1 MISLN
6 PQVAYVCFRVLFVR
20 HSTSLLDSDPRPP
33 KNQRVCDTLMP
44 IVLRKTSFLFAAC
57 LALTGSAAINTATA
71 QTKPPQ
77 TMPAPPQAD
86 TENQETPD
94 TADDE
99 LEAAAVTLDLSHSSS
114 LIQKLYQATRETK
127 EQEILARLTEAKKL
141 LADGADVKATDQYG
155 RTALHWTVF
164 GSSYNT
170 KPNVIVSYEEMADQ
184 LLQKGVDINHE
195 DTYNDTALDY
205 LLYSPNFEIQTLL
218 IEHGATSGFL
228 IATFQFVQDQ
238 LGEMPKTGAEGM
250 AKSMKADLAPGQTL
264 SIRLNG
270 PVYSEH
276 SRTGDPVEGTVTY
289 PLCKGGENITCPA
302 GQLVIPP
309 GTKVQ
314 ATVLFAQKASSK
326 YARPRLVLDFSN
338 IVHADG
344 SRSLLYA
351 RVIDVDNARETVRNN
366 EILGIIQPHASTKAS
381 IVLMGV
387 GMTNPIAGYT
397 IRGVSAVYG
406 LSIRREILF
415 PAGTDLQVQVVRPSM
430 LKTRDTWSGWPVLSV
445 DPTLQALV
453 TAAPIRVYTKDNRP
467 SDLTNL
473 MFIGSKQQLEAA
485 FQEAGWFEAD
495 SLSIGSAMKTIGAT
509 IRSSGYTQAPVS
521 LLTVNGRPPDLV
533 FQKSLD
539 TFAKRHHIRVWKE
552 PGTWQ
557 GRDVWIGAATHDI
570 DISRARGNTK
580 WGHRIDPH
588 VDREREWIETD
599 LLYAGTATAY
609 ARVDRPHAPKT
620 TSNATGDVITTDG
633 QLSILELGTT
643 KPNIINPPTPALQT
657 RPTQA
662 NN

>member
-1 MISLN
+1 M
-6 PQVAYVCFRVLFVR
+6 PTVLR
-20 HSTSLLDSDPRPP
+20 RTSLLFT
-33 KNQRVCDTLMP
+33 V
-44 IVLRKTSFLFAAC
+44 C
-57 LALTGSAAINTATA
+57 LALAASAVIDRVNA
-71 QTKPPQ
+71 QSK
-77 TMPAPPQAD
+77 PAPKAHQPAPSQAD
-86 TENQETPD
+86 TTADTADQNAPD
-94 TADDE
+94 IADDE
-99 LEAAAVTLDLSHSSS
+99 LEAAAVNIDVSHSSP

-170 KPNVIVSYEEMADQ
+170 KPSIIVSYEEMADQ
-184 LLQKGVDINHE
+184 LLQKGVDINHQ

-218 IEHGATSGFL
+218 IEHGANSGFL
-228 IATFQFVQDQ
+228 VATFPLNRDEP
-238 LGEMPKTGAEGM
+238 GEVPTPV
-250 AKSMKADLAPGQTL
+250 AKSSRADLVPGQTM

-302 GQLVIPP
+302 GELVVPP

-326 YARPRLVLDFSN
+326 YSRPRLVLDFSN

-344 SRSLLYA
+344 SRSPLYA

-366 EILGIIQPHASTKAS
+366 EIIGIIQPHASTKAS
-381 IVLMGV
+381 IVLMGLSAS
-387 GMTNPIAGYT
+387 NPIAGYT
-397 IRGVSAVYG
+397 IKGVSAVYG

-415 PAGTDLQVQVVRPSM
+415 PAGTDLQVQVVRPTL
-430 LKTRDTWSGWPVLSV
+430 LKSRDTWSGWPVLSV
-445 DPTLQALV
+445 DPNLQTLI

-473 MFIGSKQQLEAA
+473 MFLGSQQQLVAA
-485 FQEAGWFEAD
+485 FTEAGWFDAD
-495 SLSIGSAMKTIGAT
+495 SLSMGSAMKTIGAT

-539 TFAKRHHIRVWKE
+539 TFAKRHHIRIWKE
-552 PGTWQ
+552 PGTWE
-557 GRDVWIGAATHDI
+557 GREVWIGAATHDI
-570 DISRARGNTK
+570 DISKARANTK
-580 WGHRIDPH
+580 FGHRIDPH

-609 ARVDRPHAPKT
+609 ARVDRPHIPKT

-633 QLSILELGTT
+633 QLSVLELGTT
-643 KPNIINPPTPALQT
+643 KPNIINPPSPTLQT
-657 RPTQA
+657 RSAQA
-662 NN
+662 SR